1 LKRIAAVA
9 CVALSS
15 IVTSGCL
22 SPDNQARAGRHFD
35 GDPWGGAVVQTV
47 EEPSQW
53 APVAALVIAT
63 PILHQNDVDLSNRM
77 QEHHAVTG
85 SSTTSGDVT
94 MGALAVASAGLAGF
108 NWYAGDH
115 AQSLEVAAE
124 SFALTGLETSL
135 MKSAV
140 GRQRPNNGTP
150 DSFPSGHASFS
161 FAASTFL
168 ARSIWATED
177 AGQSSFWTDAAGWA
191 CYLPAA
197 FVGINRIETGRHFPS
212 DVTAGAALGILTTNL
227 VWNAHYGDAAKKH
240 ESIFKPEHPVSATL
254 SPFVIDQGVGLL
266 LQVRF

>member
-1 LKRIAAVA
+1 VKGFAAVA
-9 CVALSS
+9 CVTFSS
-15 IVTSGCL
+15 IVLSGCL
-22 SPDNQARAGRHFD
+22 SPDNEARAGRHFD

-63 PILHQNDVDLSNRM
+63 PILHQHDDDYLNRM
-77 QEHHAVTG
+77 EEHHAVTG
-85 SSTTSGDVT
+85 SDTIAGDAV
-94 MGALAVASAGLAGF
+94 MGVLVVASVGLAGF

-115 AQSLEVAAE
+115 AQSLEVAVE
-124 SFALTGLETSL
+124 SFALTGLETAV
-135 MKSAV
+135 MKSLV
-140 GRQRPNNGTP
+140 GRPRPNDGTP

-177 AGQSSFWTDAAGWA
+177 PEKSSVWTDAAGWA

-197 FVGINRIETGRHFPS
+197 WVGINRIETGRHFPS

-240 ESIFKPEHPVSATL
+240 ESIFKSEHPVSATL
-254 SPFVIDQGVGLL
+254 SPFVIEDGVGLL